1 VDYFV
6 VFYFFFFKKME
17 EESTTETKSG
27 FLTKQGEIIQS
38 WKRRWFA
45 LNGSTLK
52 YFKDEKRINGRSLG
66 TIQLATYKIKKVI
79 NTEFCNKPNA
89 FVLLPRDQ
97 QERPY
102 LVYADTEREMIE
114 WMQAIQNAIDG
125 KLDSRLNYA
134 TNEELEEFSQLVLEN
149 TEKQKQEIDIYIEP
163 SSPKLP
169 SLKLGE
175 TSEEERG
182 RIVPDKDK
190 PRKEFMGNYRRT
202 EPEIKLEEMKKDE
215 IKLEDMKKDEIK
227 KDEIKLEE
235 IKKDEIRHE
244 EGEKNQEIKME
255 NGVKESQSVNTKVEP
270 QTRGLPARKQ
280 LLARQR
286 TKKTC
291 RITMKI
297 YQPHNKNQSI
307 HRIHSVK
314 NLPRTSLKQ
323 TSQFKKKK

>member
-1 VDYFV
+1 
-6 VFYFFFFKKME
+6 ME

-52 YFKDEKRINGRSLG
+52 YYKDDKRINGRSLG

-114 WMQAIQNAIDG
+114 WMQALQNAIDG
-125 KLDSRLNYA
+125 KSDSRLNYA
-134 TNEELEEFSQLVLEN
+134 TNEELEEFSQLIQEN
-149 TEKQKQEIDIYIEP
+149 TEKQKQEIDFYVE
-163 SSPKLP
+163 STSPKLT
-169 SLKLGE
+169 SSKSVE
-175 TSEEERG
+175 SSEEEKG
-182 RIVPDKDK
+182 RVVPDKDK

-202 EPEIKLEEMKKDE
+202 EPEIKKDE
-215 IKLEDMKKDEIK
+215 V
-227 KDEIKLEE
+227 KLEE
-235 IKKDEIRHE
+235 IKKDEITLEEIKKDEIGHE
-244 EGEKNQEIKME
+244 EHEEIKME
-255 NGVKESQSVNTKVEP
+255 NGVKESQSINLQNTKVEP
-270 QTRGLPARKQ
+270 QMKLPVRKQ

-286 TKKTC
+286 TKKKTC
-291 RITMKI
+291 RIKMKI
-297 YQPHNKNQSI
+297 YQPHNKNQLI
-307 HRIHSVK
+307 HRIHRIQSVK
-314 NLPRTSLKQ
+314 NLPRAFLKQ
-323 TSQFKKKK
+323 TSQFKKKR